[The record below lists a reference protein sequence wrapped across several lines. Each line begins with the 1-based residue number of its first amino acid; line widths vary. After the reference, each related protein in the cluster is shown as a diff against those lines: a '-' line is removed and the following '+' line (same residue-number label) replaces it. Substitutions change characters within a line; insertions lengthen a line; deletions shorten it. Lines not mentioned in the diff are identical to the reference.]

1 MRKRSFKYK
10 KQVHVAACIL
20 FILYI
25 AALIYV
31 LFFLETRSETYHN
44 VNLVPFKT
52 LRMLFKY
59 YFTYHH
65 FTPWYWFSNLFGN
78 ILLLAP
84 FGLLLPLLRHHRM
97 NLWSILLLAV
107 LFSIVIEAAQYLTG
121 VGEADIDDVILNTLG
136 ALLGYGIYRFLGAL
150 YQ

>member
-10 KQVHVAACIL
+10 KQVHIAACIL

-78 ILLLAP
+78 ILLLA
-84 FGLLLPLLRHHRM
+84 
-97 NLWSILLLAV
+97 I